1 MMRLPGLLLIL
12 LIRLHFNLN
21 TLKFALSLAGR
32 RPTDLYKREFSLWQV
47 MRESYYVH
55 TLCDLLHFLSTL

>member
-32 RPTDLYKREFSLWQV
+32 RPTDLYKREFSLWQA
-47 MRESYYVH
+47 M
-55 TLCDLLHFLSTL
+55 